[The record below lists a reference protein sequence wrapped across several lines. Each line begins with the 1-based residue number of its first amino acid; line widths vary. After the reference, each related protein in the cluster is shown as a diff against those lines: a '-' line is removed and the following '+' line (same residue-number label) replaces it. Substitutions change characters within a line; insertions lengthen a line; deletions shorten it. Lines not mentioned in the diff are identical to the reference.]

1 MFTIEP
7 PPAWRMAGIA
17 YFVPR
22 NTPLAFTAITWSH
35 SAAVRSSIGTRGMMM
50 AALLIRMSSRPW
62 RRVAVCTA
70 CCQSAS
76 LVTSRCTYVA
86 SPPAA
91 RMVASTFW
99 PSVSR
104 MSPKTTLAPSRAN
117 VSASA
122 APCPRAPPLISATFP
137 SSFPM
142 AADYTPELPLP
153 RYLSDDA
160 DAGAQRVP
168 GQVGERQI
176 LHLHHVDGR
185 AIGAGRDRL
194 VLDKPASAVDGLLP
208 GQILEDLVDLAA
220 HLGDRGAHRVGDS
233 LMRHIEDFGHA
244 GEACRHEERPAA
256 HRDQ

>member
-22 NTPLAFTAITWSH
+22 NSPLAFTAITWSH
-35 SAAVRSSIGTRGMMM
+35 SAAVRSSIGTRGMIM
-50 AALLIRMSSRPW
+50 AALLIRMFSRPW
-62 RRVAVCTA
+62 RPVAICTA

-104 MSPKTTLAPSRAN
+104 ISPKTTWAPSRAK

-142 AADYTPELPLP
+142 ARDHTLELRLP
-153 RYLSDDA
+153 GDLSDDA
-160 DAGAQRVP
+160 DAGPQRVP
-168 GQVGERQI
+168 RQVGQRQV
-176 LHLHHVDGR
+176 LYLHHVDGR
-185 AIGAGRDRL
+185 AVGAGRDRL
-194 VLDKPASAVDGLLP
+194 VLGKPAGPVNGFIP

-220 HLGDRGAHRVGDS
+220 
-233 LMRHIEDFGHA
+233 
-244 GEACRHEERPAA
+244 
-256 HRDQ
+256 